1 MNEVILALH
10 KRLDNMKANLPSEA
24 ASVEQINKYFLEQQ
38 EVTEQM
44 LKILEDQDNATTSE
58 ILGCKE
64 SIKNFREAM
73 KQADTKMEQM
83 SLKDVY
89 FNLGKALCAAWNKD
103 QETLAKL
110 KCCPNIR
117 AENWNNPKDFSWEA
131 GKGFVPSKAV
141 LGDPIGNLAN
151 NDQYLINPIY
161 EETIMEEAARQSQ
174 MMNQVTHRPMNGPSI
189 FIPER
194 DRGGIELKWLTSY
207 GQKIDATKSNMP
219 TRTELKAYTLAG
231 YVPFFD
237 EFGEDVFVD
246 LGKMFL
252 EDFTE
257 AYGQEFDRQCLMANA
272 DPFTGAIN
280 MAAAK
285 KHAIAGTDVNSL
297 TYLDFRAAE
306 LEIDPEERK
315 YCKWFLHETVL
326 NHIANIRDDN
336 GNPIWRKPGD
346 AMPSRIDGYD
356 VVESRLM
363 PQLADIEADNV
374 IAIFMNPKRIIHGNR
389 KGIEIKRFDETTES
403 LEYGELFMRFRKRDG
418 FLITRPAHNM
428 VLLKTAEE

>member
-103 QETLAKL
+103 QETLANL

-272 DPFTGAIN
+272 DPFTGAMN
-280 MAAAK
+280 MANAK

-297 TYLDFRAAE
+297 TYIDFRAAE

-403 LEYGELFMRFRKRDG
+403 LEYGATNSARAKSSGL
-418 FLITRPAHNM
+418 TS
-428 VLLKTAEE
+428 